1 MHRHTHSHVHHGL
14 PFSVSPCTQRTCLS
28 SCLSTPWSRPSFS
41 VFEPHTVRPGRL
53 KVSVRLSL
61 CSSWSLIP
69 QCLQSSN
76 GIWNGWEPCRAHV
89 QWQFEAINVIVSGVK
104 KSNMAFPVVCV
115 CVCWGRGL
123 VKGFEAGESVAVTA
137 PRNTLT
143 HTCTKGVESLDL
155 ALSSTERH
163 YNLFF
168 IPSFSTVPQIYYL
181 PLFLPVSPTQS
192 ESPSSVSFFILLS
205 LSSSPHFPLLT
216 PRSLIFYVIYRPF
229 SAFYFYM
236 WLMLPDRHGGCR

>member
-28 SCLSTPWSRPSFS
+28 SCLSTPWSRPSFW

-61 CSSWSLIP
+61 CSSWSLIS

-115 CVCWGRGL
+115 CVLRERIGKGFWGRGKCCSYCTPKYTYTHMYQRSRIFRSCTFL
-123 VKGFEAGESVAVTA
+123 HRK
-137 PRNTLT
+137 TLQ
-143 HTCTKGVESLDL
+143 SFF
-155 ALSSTERH
+155 
-163 YNLFF
+163 YPLFF
-168 IPSFSTVPQIYYL
+168 YSTSNILPSPFPACLAYSVWVPFLCLFLHPSFS
-181 PLFLPVSPTQS
+181 LFL
-192 ESPSSVSFFILLS
+192 SSLPITDSS
-205 LSSSPHFPLLT
+205 LSHLL
-216 PRSLIFYVIYRPF
+216 RYISAIFCFLFLHVTHVARK
-229 SAFYFYM
+229 AW
-236 WLMLPDRHGGCR
+236 WL